1 MIATCSK
8 DKTINIWNVKERRL
22 EIEPTQPSNDECT
35 ALAFHPSGLH
45 LLVALTDKI
54 NVYNLRADKLHK
66 FKEWPIKGCCDIK
79 FSNGGHLFAAVC
91 ENKEVRI
98 FDFYKTECPEAM
110 QFDAQ
115 KVACID
121 WYENDMG
128 FTTCG
133 LDGNIYFFD
142 LFVHT

>member
-1 MIATCSK
+1 
-8 DKTINIWNVKERRL
+8 VKERRL

-110 QFDAQ
+110 QFDA
-115 KVACID
+115 
-121 WYENDMG
+121 
-128 FTTCG
+128 
-133 LDGNIYFFD
+133 
-142 LFVHT
+142 